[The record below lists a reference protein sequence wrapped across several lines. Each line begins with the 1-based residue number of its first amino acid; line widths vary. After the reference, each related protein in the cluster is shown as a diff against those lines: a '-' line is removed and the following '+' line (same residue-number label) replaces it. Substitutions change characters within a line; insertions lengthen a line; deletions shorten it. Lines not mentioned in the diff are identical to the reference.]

1 MKIRIAVKSM
11 TIIVLLLG
19 IVFPLVAIE
28 GDFESPGNSYD
39 SIDGIMINVYSNRV
53 LGAEVD
59 ITGNEPTLTEPNKE
73 IGLQP
78 ILQFLLI
85 AVLIILGISLYYNVQ
100 EIKTGKGL
108 PGFITFIGYIA
119 FLLHFLI
126 IWGNVNSLINAST
139 VENGKLLFD
148 KEGNLNVYIIIH
160 KSFLYYLLNLSVI
173 LLTLLPITNRIFK
186 TKDQQFQNIN

>member
-1 MKIRIAVKSM
+1 M

-73 IGLQP
+73 IGL
-78 ILQFLLI
+78 
-85 AVLIILGISLYYNVQ
+85 
-100 EIKTGKGL
+100 
-108 PGFITFIGYIA
+108 
-119 FLLHFLI
+119 
-126 IWGNVNSLINAST
+126 
-139 VENGKLLFD
+139 
-148 KEGNLNVYIIIH
+148 
-160 KSFLYYLLNLSVI
+160 
-173 LLTLLPITNRIFK
+173 
-186 TKDQQFQNIN
+186 